1 MQKYSFVNKRIKG
14 IWDFANLGT
23 EVREVTSAGAEYVHI
38 DVMDGAFVPNISLG
52 IPVISSI
59 RPYTDK
65 IFDVHLMVN
74 EPDYLF
80 ESLKEAGADIITV
93 HAEACRH
100 LHSTI
105 RHIKSLG
112 MRAGISLN
120 PATPLC
126 VLDYVLEEADM
137 VLIMSVN
144 PGAGGQSYIPAM
156 NAKIKALRKMITDRG
171 LKTDLEVDGG
181 IGLDNVKEV
190 LDAGAN
196 VIVAGSAVFRDD
208 PRENVRKFLNIFKKY
223 GA

>member
-1 MQKYSFVNKRIKG
+1 MLKLAPSILAA
-14 IWDFANLGT
+14 DFANLGT

-144 PGAGGQSYIPAM
+144 LGAGGQSYIPAM

-190 LDAGAN
+190 LGAGAN
-196 VIVAGSAVFRDD
+196 VIVAGSAVFRDES
-208 PRENVRKFLNIFKKY
+208 RENVRKFLNIFKKY

>member
-1 MQKYSFVNKRIKG
+1 MLKLAPSILAA
-14 IWDFANLGT
+14 DFANLGT

-190 LDAGAN
+190 LGAGAN

>member
-1 MQKYSFVNKRIKG
+1 MLKLAPSILAA
-14 IWDFANLGT
+14 DFANLGT

>member
-1 MQKYSFVNKRIKG
+1 MLKLAPSILAA
-14 IWDFANLGT
+14 DFANLGA
-23 EVREVTSAGAEYVHI
+23 EVREITSAGAEYVHI

-74 EPDYLF
+74 EPDHLF

-105 RHIKSLG
+105 RHIKALG
-112 MRAGISLN
+112 LRAGVSLN

-126 VLDYVLEEADM
+126 VLDYILDEADM

-156 NAKIKALRKMITDRG
+156 SAKIKALRKMITERG
-171 LKTDLEVDGG
+171 LKTELEVDGG
-181 IGLDNVKEV
+181 IGLDNVKDV

-196 VIVAGSAVFRDD
+196 VIVAGSAVFRGDAQG
-208 PRENVRKFLNIFKKY
+208 NVRKFLNIFKTY

>member
-1 MQKYSFVNKRIKG
+1 MLKLAPSILAA
-14 IWDFANLGT
+14 DFANLGT

-208 PRENVRKFLNIFKKY
+208 PRENVRKFFNIFNKY

>member
-1 MQKYSFVNKRIKG
+1 MLKLAPSILAA
-14 IWDFANLGT
+14 DFANLGT

-190 LDAGAN
+190 LDARAN

>member
-1 MQKYSFVNKRIKG
+1 MLKLAPSILAA
-14 IWDFANLGT
+14 DFANLGT

-181 IGLDNVKEV
+181 TGLDNVKEV

>member
-1 MQKYSFVNKRIKG
+1 MLKLAPSILAA
-14 IWDFANLGT
+14 DFANLGA
-23 EVREVTSAGAEYVHI
+23 EVREITSAGAEYVHI

-74 EPDYLF
+74 EPDHLF

-105 RHIKSLG
+105 RHIKALG
-112 MRAGISLN
+112 LRAGVSLN

-126 VLDYVLEEADM
+126 VLDYILDEADM

-156 NAKIKALRKMITDRG
+156 SAKIKALRKMITERG
-171 LKTDLEVDGG
+171 LKTELEVDGG
-181 IGLDNVKEV
+181 IGLDNVKDV

-196 VIVAGSAVFRDD
+196 VIVASGKVTG
-208 PRENVRKFLNIFKKY
+208 KLLK
-223 GA
+223 

>member
-1 MQKYSFVNKRIKG
+1 MLKLAPSVLAA
-14 IWDFANLGT
+14 DFANLGT

>member
-1 MQKYSFVNKRIKG
+1 MLKLAPSILAA
-14 IWDFANLGT
+14 DFANLGT
-23 EVREVTSAGAEYVHI
+23 EVRDVTSAGAEYVHI

>member
-1 MQKYSFVNKRIKG
+1 MLKLAPSILAA
-14 IWDFANLGT
+14 DFANLGT

-171 LKTDLEVDGG
+171 LKTELEVDGG

>member
-1 MQKYSFVNKRIKG
+1 MLKLAPSILAA
-14 IWDFANLGT
+14 DFANLGT

-144 PGAGGQSYIPAM
+144 PGAGGQSYNPAM

>member
-1 MQKYSFVNKRIKG
+1 MLKLAPSILAA
-14 IWDFANLGT
+14 DFANLGT

-80 ESLKEAGADIITV
+80 ESLKEAGAEIITV

>member
-1 MQKYSFVNKRIKG
+1 MLKLAPSILAA
-14 IWDFANLGT
+14 DFANLGT

-93 HAEACRH
+93 HAEACWH